1 MLQKL
6 GFLPGFNKQVTS
18 TGAEGQWTGGNN
30 VRFRYGSPEKVG
42 GWAQLGATSLTGAGR
57 AIHHFD
63 DNAGIKYAAI
73 GTNKILYAYSG
84 GTYYDI
90 HPIRQTLTGS
100 NFTSTSSSTTVTVTC
115 TGAHGLIEDDIVLFD
130 TVTGLSGSTF
140 TNATFEDVK
149 FMVTSV
155 PTTTTFTITMAT
167 QEASTPLSTAG
178 SASVLCYYTVG
189 PNQQVGGFGWGTG
202 LYGGT
207 ANGPATTTLKTTIN
221 DTITTIVLNS
231 STQFPSTGEIRIGTE
246 DISYTNND
254 TSTGT
259 LSGGAREVNGTTKA
273 AHSSGVTVT
282 NITDFVAWGE
292 ASSSDFTI
300 DPGLWVLDN
309 FGTKLIALI
318 YNNRCFEWD
327 SSAVNA
333 TSIRATLI
341 ANAPTASRHVLVS
354 TPDRHLVF
362 FGTETTVGTPTSQD
376 AMFIRFSDQE
386 NIDGTN
392 AYTVTAENTA
402 GTQRLAAG
410 SKIMGAIR
418 GRDAIYVWTDTS
430 LFLMTFV
437 GAPFTFSFQQIGSN
451 CGLIGKNA
459 CTEVDGT
466 AYWMSENG
474 FFKYDGQLESMDCLV
489 EDYVFDD
496 LNSTPRDL
504 INVGLN
510 NLFGEVMW
518 FYCSKSSL
526 VVDRMV
532 SYNYI
537 ESYSRA
543 SPKQAIWTTGGDT
556 AVSLRRT
563 AWQDSAVFDR
573 PHACE
578 YDVNGT
584 SSDVVGNTDGATI
597 YYEHET
603 GFDQVKAGGNVT
615 AIVAEITSGDFDI
628 TQKRTA
634 SGQTVGMPD
643 LRGDGEFIMKVRRI
657 LPDFIQQ
664 TNETQ
669 ITLKLR
675 NYPNEAATGSN
686 LGPFTITSATDKV
699 DTRARA
705 RGIAIEIKNTGTD
718 KATGAYQTQD
728 WKLGT
733 FRLDIQPDGKR

>member
-1 MLQKL
+1 
-6 GFLPGFNKQVTS
+6 
-18 TGAEGQWTGGNN
+18 
-30 VRFRYGSPEKVG
+30 
-42 GWAQLGATSLTGAGR
+42 
-57 AIHHFD
+57 
-63 DNAGIKYAAI
+63 
-73 GTNKILYAYSG
+73 
-84 GTYYDI
+84 
-90 HPIRQTLTGS
+90 
-100 NFTSTSSSTTVTVTC
+100 
-115 TGAHGLIEDDIVLFD
+115 
-130 TVTGLSGSTF
+130 
-140 TNATFEDVK
+140 
-149 FMVTSV
+149 
-155 PTTTTFTITMAT
+155 
-167 QEASTPLSTAG
+167 
-178 SASVLCYYTVG
+178 
-189 PNQQVGGFGWGTG
+189 
-202 LYGGT
+202 
-207 ANGPATTTLKTTIN
+207 
-221 DTITTIVLNS
+221 
-231 STQFPSTGEIRIGTE
+231 
-246 DISYTNND
+246 
-254 TSTGT
+254 
-259 LSGGAREVNGTTKA
+259 
-273 AHSSGVTVT
+273 
-282 NITDFVAWGE
+282 
-292 ASSSDFTI
+292 
-300 DPGLWVLDN
+300 
-309 FGTKLIALI
+309 
-318 YNNRCFEWD
+318 
-327 SSAVNA
+327 
-333 TSIRATLI
+333 
-341 ANAPTASRHVLVS
+341 
-354 TPDRHLVF
+354 
-362 FGTETTVGTPTSQD
+362 
-376 AMFIRFSDQE
+376 
-386 NIDGTN
+386 
-392 AYTVTAENTA
+392 
-402 GTQRLAAG
+402 
-410 SKIMGAIR
+410 
-418 GRDAIYVWTDTS
+418 
-430 LFLMTFV
+430 
-437 GAPFTFSFQQIGSN
+437 
-451 CGLIGKNA
+451 
-459 CTEVDGT
+459 
-466 AYWMSENG
+466 
-474 FFKYDGQLESMDCLV
+474 MDCLV

-563 AWQDSAVFDR
+563 AWQDSAVFDK

-597 YYEHET
+597 YYEHEV
-603 GFDQVKAGGNVT
+603 GFDQVKSGGNVT
-615 AIVAEITSGDFDI
+615 AIVADITSGDFDI